1 MYERIAELPAFRE
14 GLARVIES
22 VGRQRLALMCAEKEP
37 LDCHRTILVC
47 RHLRNQGIAIRHILA
62 DGEAEDHAAAER
74 RLLRLTK
81 EERTLFEPDV
91 TEEELL
97 GRAVRKAR
105 PADRVPHVCRRRLAM
120 TESALPENKAPITL
134 FTIGFAGKSAE
145 EFFAALRKAGVERL
159 IDVRLNNVS
168 QLAGF
173 TKRRDLE
180 YFLRIIAGIEYEH
193 NTELRRPATSST
205 PTRRRRWRGRNT
217 SGGSSRSWTSARW
230 PTRPAPRHFDHACLL
245 CSEPQPDRCHRRLV
259 AEYLQRQ
266 WPEVVIEHL

>member
-1 MYERIAELPAFRE
+1 
-14 GLARVIES
+14 
-22 VGRQRLALMCAEKEP
+22 
-37 LDCHRTILVC
+37 
-47 RHLRNQGIAIRHILA
+47 
-62 DGEAEDHAAAER
+62 
-74 RLLRLTK
+74 
-81 EERTLFEPDV
+81 
-91 TEEELL
+91 
-97 GRAVRKAR
+97 
-105 PADRVPHVCRRRLAM
+105 M

-180 YFLRIIAGIEYEH
+180 YFLKAIAGIEYEH
-193 NTELRRPATSST
+193 NTELAPTSDILDAYKKKTLAWDEYERRFVALLDE
-205 PTRRRRWRGRNT
+205 RAAADG
-217 SGGSSRSWTSARW
+217 A
-230 PTRPAPRHFDHACLL
+230 APRHFDHACLL
-245 CSEPQPDRCHRRLV
+245 CSEPKPDRCHRRLV